1 MIQTGIHSV
10 EQQNRQSMLPDVES
24 LSYNSVYIFR
34 FVASNVPIYI
44 YSNTALFTQEITH
57 QF

>member
-1 MIQTGIHSV
+1 
-10 EQQNRQSMLPDVES
+10 MLPDVES

-34 FVASNVPIYI
+34 FVASDVPIYI